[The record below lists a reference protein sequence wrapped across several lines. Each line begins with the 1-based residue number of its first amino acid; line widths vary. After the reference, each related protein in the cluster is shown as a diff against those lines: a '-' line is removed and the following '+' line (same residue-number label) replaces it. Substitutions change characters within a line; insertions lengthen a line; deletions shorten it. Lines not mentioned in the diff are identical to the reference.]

1 MDINRSYHETS
12 DHVRFEQAMEKPGA
26 RKNTHDTFRCKVAM
40 ELSGV
45 NQACR
50 NVQMPKPLATK
61 TCKKFA
67 LDHSEK
73 VELLAS
79 KTATKREELPLSE
92 FFRRGS
98 TDGGH
103 SPLSLV

>member
-1 MDINRSYHETS
+1 MDINRSYYETS
-12 DHVRFEQAMEKPGA
+12 NHIHFEQAVEKPGA
-26 RKNTHDTFRCKVAM
+26 RKNAHDTFRCKVAM
-40 ELSGV
+40 ELSNV

-67 LDHSEK
+67 CDHAEK
-73 VELLAS
+73 VGLPAS
-79 KTATKREELPLSE
+79 RSATKEEDLPLSE
-92 FFRRGS
+92 FIRRGS
-98 TDGGH
+98 AEGGH